1 MDTFRFASS
10 ARVRADAAGRVVVET
25 GTQDIGTGLP
35 AVMTSIVGDVLG
47 VPAESVEIRLGDT
60 SLPAAGMTAGS
71 SATMGVG
78 SAVHAAATGLRDKLA
93 ALDPS
98 AVESSPA
105 EVLTAA
111 GVTALEAEAR
121 WDPAESPLSI
131 HTYGAVFVEVRVDAD
146 LGLVRMNRCVGVY
159 GAGRI
164 INPLATR
171 SQVIGGIT
179 WGLGQALLEQSIFE
193 PTLGR
198 FLSKNLAG
206 YIVPGNADIGDI
218 DVHFVDD
225 HDAHASPLGAKGI
238 GELGAV
244 RVSAAIA
251 NAVFHA
257 TGIRVRDLPIS
268 IEALLN

>member
-1 MDTFRFASS
+1 MS
-10 ARVRADAAGRVVVET
+10 AGRAP
-25 GTQDIGTGLP
+25 LP
-35 AVMTSIVGDVLG
+35 AVMTTIAADVLG
-47 VPAESVEIRLGDT
+47 IPADTVEVHHGDT

-78 SAVHAAATGLRDKLA
+78 SAVSLAAIRLRDKLTT
-93 ALDPS
+93 LDPS
-98 AVESSPA
+98 AQGSPA
-105 EVLTAA
+105 ELLAAA
-111 GVTALEAEAR
+111 GLTSLEAQAR

-159 GAGRI
+159 GAGQI
-164 INPLATR
+164 INPLAAR
-171 SQVIGGIT
+171 SQMIGGIT
-179 WGLGQALLEQSIFE
+179 WGLGQALLERSTFE
-193 PTLGR
+193 PALGR

-206 YIVPGNADIGDI
+206 YVIPSNADIGDI
-218 DVHFVDD
+218 DVSFVDD

-244 RVSAAIA
+244 GVSAAIA

-257 TGIRVRDLPIS
+257 TGVRVRDLPITVDR
-268 IEALLN
+268 LLG